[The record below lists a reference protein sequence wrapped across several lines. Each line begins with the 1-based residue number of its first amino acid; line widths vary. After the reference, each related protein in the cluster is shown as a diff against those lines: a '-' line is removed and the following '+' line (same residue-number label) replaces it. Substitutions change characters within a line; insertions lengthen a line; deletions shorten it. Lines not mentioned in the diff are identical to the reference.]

1 MAIAAS
7 PERTSASGRREAL
20 PDEEKSSV
28 SYDGEMGAA
37 DDDFK
42 LMRRTVICVC
52 ALVALSTLF
61 DWLRIAQSE
70 TIVPGR
76 LNVTVY
82 AIYGTGLVEGIAVF
96 FLGLLGIAG
105 VLVFRHMGLKWA
117 AVVAPLCGLA
127 ITGIAVYSAIYIS
140 TLAGDFEPDDVRVGY
155 GLWFIVFAGPLIF
168 GVSSM
173 MALEVFRPKFWTK
186 IGDPTP

>member
-1 MAIAAS
+1 M
-7 PERTSASGRREAL
+7 
-20 PDEEKSSV
+20 

-42 LMRRTVICVC
+42 LMRRTVICVS
-52 ALVALSTLF
+52 ALIALSTPF
-61 DWLRIAQSE
+61 DWLRFTQSELTVSERLNE

-76 LNVTVY
+76 LNVTIY
-82 AIYGTGLVEGIAVF
+82 AIHGTNLVEGIAVF
-96 FLGLLGIAG
+96 FLGLLAIAG

-140 TLAGDFEPDDVRVGY
+140 TLAGDVEPEHVRVGY
-155 GLWFIVFAGPLIF
+155 GLWFIVFAGPLIL
-168 GVSSM
+168 GVSAM

-186 IGDPTP
+186 FGDPAASSAELTP